1 MVNDIEYLD
10 IPEIKNATVYSEQL
24 HNTLNFN
31 IDVENISESMKEY
44 NSFFEDY
51 LKNRNSFSIEDESAM
66 NELDKHLLLAYE
78 SNHEALKQVL
88 EQNVE
93 KYNDVEQLIND
104 IKNGEKNNS
113 VVYQLLANE
122 DFGEIKLVEDEIK
135 KQEQELQN
143 NKRLLEINKYYEK
156 KYEKQN
162 DIVKNLVFLLCSI
175 VVVGVFFKNY
185 LINETTF
192 IILVGLLIGFT
203 VIYFGYE
210 VVDIMLRDPIN
221 FDEYNYGHPSKSN
234 DMSKLKKDEIPD
246 ELQEKELPEY
256 CYTKK

>member
-1 MVNDIEYLD
+1 MVNELEYLD
-10 IPEIKNATVYSEQL
+10 IPEVKNATVYSDSL
-24 HNTLNFN
+24 HNALNFN
-31 IDVENISESMKEY
+31 IDLENVSESMKEY
-44 NSFFEDY
+44 NTFFEDY
-51 LKNRNSFSIEDESAM
+51 LKNRNNFSTEDESTMM

-113 VVYQLLANE
+113 VAYELLANE
-122 DFGEIKLVEDEIK
+122 DFGEIKMIEDETK

-143 NKRLLEINKYYEK
+143 NKRILEINKYYEK

-162 DIVKNLVFLLCSI
+162 DIVKNLVFLICSI

-192 IILVGLLIGFT
+192 IILVGLLMGFT

-221 FDEYNYGHPSKSN
+221 FDEYNYGHPKNS
-234 DMSKLKKDEIPD
+234 DMTIMEKDEIPD